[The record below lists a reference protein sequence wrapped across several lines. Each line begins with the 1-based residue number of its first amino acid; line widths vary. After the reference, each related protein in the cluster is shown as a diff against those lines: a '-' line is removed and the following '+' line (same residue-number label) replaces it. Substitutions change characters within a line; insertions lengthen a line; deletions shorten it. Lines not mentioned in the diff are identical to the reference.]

1 MSLEEGFSFLDINIY
16 KVEQILLSL
25 QQLKNA
31 KGEKYKVKVIQSC
44 ISECRLIFD
53 WLKERYEKEY
63 LVNPF
68 RLITMHNSE
77 SFITSAS
84 YIPEEVILKL
94 EEKLEELPDYV
105 QLVWLIMMNT
115 GMRIGDV
122 LSLTKD
128 CLIYDEHSDVTCLKF
143 IPQKT
148 LKFRRKKGLE
158 DYHTIPIIGLNL
170 VDSIKKQIESTKNL
184 REHNGINNIFIKES
198 DIGIRFYE
206 SGNISYFI
214 NNLIKKYEIKD
225 GRGEL
230 WHYTHHQCRKTVA
243 VNLFTEGASLDE
255 VGDILDHLH
264 TSTTSKHY
272 HDVQLKKIAELDM
285 EYFELMFNNLDQDI
299 KEAYSNAELKSLK
312 REITLGS
319 RETPQG
325 HGICAKH
332 VSFGPCKKSKCT
344 GCKMLITGPQKL
356 PMWKKL
362 KDEQQRYL
370 EEIMRRFQEEGM
382 EDWHE
387 YREYQAE
394 LHLLE
399 YYKETITQLE
409 KFMNERLEL
418 NGAKYNSIK

>member
-1 MSLEEGFSFLDINIY
+1 
-16 KVEQILLSL
+16 
-25 QQLKNA
+25 
-31 KGEKYKVKVIQSC
+31 
-44 ISECRLIFD
+44 
-53 WLKERYEKEY
+53 
-63 LVNPF
+63 
-68 RLITMHNSE
+68 
-77 SFITSAS
+77 
-84 YIPEEVILKL
+84 
-94 EEKLEELPDYV
+94 
-105 QLVWLIMMNT
+105 
-115 GMRIGDV
+115 
-122 LSLTKD
+122 
-128 CLIYDEHSDVTCLKF
+128 
-143 IPQKT
+143 
-148 LKFRRKKGLE
+148 
-158 DYHTIPIIGLNL
+158 
-170 VDSIKKQIESTKNL
+170 
-184 REHNGINNIFIKES
+184 
-198 DIGIRFYE
+198 
-206 SGNISYFI
+206 
-214 NNLIKKYEIKD
+214 
-225 GRGEL
+225 
-230 WHYTHHQCRKTVA
+230 
-243 VNLFTEGASLDE
+243 
-255 VGDILDHLH
+255 
-264 TSTTSKHY
+264 
-272 HDVQLKKIAELDM
+272 M

-312 REITLGS
+312 REIMLGS